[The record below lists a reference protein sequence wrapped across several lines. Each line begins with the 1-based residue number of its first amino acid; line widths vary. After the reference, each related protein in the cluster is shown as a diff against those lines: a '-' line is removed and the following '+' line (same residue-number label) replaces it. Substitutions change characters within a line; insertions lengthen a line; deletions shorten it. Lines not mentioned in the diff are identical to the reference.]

1 LSCGKSHFCRGP
13 STSLDGIGHMAD
25 RVKSGCSTVDV
36 RHMLTAGAYYVDN
49 VANDPVLEALEGLV
63 RALRDNQARIEATI
77 ARAERIR
84 EQREVGLSYREI
96 ESGVERPLIVEL
108 TRDNLAALVEAGSRL
123 RRAEARA
130 LHGEGMTM
138 EQIAELFGVSR
149 QRVSALLRS
158 ERESS

>member
-1 LSCGKSHFCRGP
+1 
-13 STSLDGIGHMAD
+13 M
-25 RVKSGCSTVDV
+25 
-36 RHMLTAGAYYVDN
+36 TAVAYYVED
-49 VANDPVLEALEGLV
+49 VANDPVLDALDGLV
-63 RALRDNQARIEATI
+63 RALRENATRIDATI

-84 EQREVGLSYREI
+84 DQRGEGLSYGEI
-96 ESGVERPLIVEL
+96 ESGEERPLIVEL

-158 ERESS
+158 DRG

>member
-1 LSCGKSHFCRGP
+1 
-13 STSLDGIGHMAD
+13 M
-25 RVKSGCSTVDV
+25 
-36 RHMLTAGAYYVDN
+36 TAVAYYVED
-49 VANDPVLEALEGLV
+49 VANDPVLDALDGLV
-63 RALRDNQARIEATI
+63 RALRENATRIDATI

-84 EQREVGLSYREI
+84 DQRGEGLSYSEI
-96 ESGVERPLIVEL
+96 ESGEERPLIVEL

-158 ERESS
+158 DRG

>member
-1 LSCGKSHFCRGP
+1 M
-13 STSLDGIGHMAD
+13 I
-25 RVKSGCSTVDV
+25 
-36 RHMLTAGAYYVDN
+36 TAAAYYVED
-49 VANDPVLEALEGLV
+49 VGTDPVLEALEGLV
-63 RALRDNQARIEATI
+63 RALRNNQARIEATI

-84 EQREVGLSYREI
+84 EQREEGLSYREI

-130 LHGEGMTM
+130 LHAEGMTM
-138 EQIAELFGVSR
+138 EQIAELFGVTR

-158 ERESS
+158 ERENS

>member
-1 LSCGKSHFCRGP
+1 
-13 STSLDGIGHMAD
+13 M
-25 RVKSGCSTVDV
+25 
-36 RHMLTAGAYYVDN
+36 
-49 VANDPVLEALEGLV
+49 ANDPVLEALAGLV
-63 RALRDNQARIEATI
+63 RALRNNRARIEATL

-84 EQREVGLSYREI
+84 EQREAGLSYREI
-96 ESGVERPLIVEL
+96 ESDEQRPLIVEL

-130 LHGEGMTM
+130 LHAEGMTM

-158 ERESS
+158 GRESS

>member
-1 LSCGKSHFCRGP
+1 
-13 STSLDGIGHMAD
+13 
-25 RVKSGCSTVDV
+25 
-36 RHMLTAGAYYVDN
+36 
-49 VANDPVLEALEGLV
+49 LEALEGLV
-63 RALRDNQARIEATI
+63 RALRNNQARIEATI

-84 EQREVGLSYREI
+84 EQRDEGLSYREI

-130 LHGEGMTM
+130 LHAEGMTM
-138 EQIAELFGVSR
+138 EQIAELFGVTR

-158 ERESS
+158 DRESS

>member
-1 LSCGKSHFCRGP
+1 
-13 STSLDGIGHMAD
+13 MAG
-25 RVKSGCSTVDV
+25 RVKAARIRADL
-36 RHMLTAGAYYVDN
+36 RHVLSIPAYYVDK
-49 VANDPVLEALEGLV
+49 VANDPVLEALDELV
-63 RALRDNQARIEATI
+63 RALRGNHERIQATI

-84 EQREVGLSYREI
+84 EQREEGLSYREI

-130 LHGEGMTM
+130 LHAEGMTM
-138 EQIAELFGVSR
+138 EQIAELFGVTR

-158 ERESS
+158 ERENS

>member
-1 LSCGKSHFCRGP
+1 
-13 STSLDGIGHMAD
+13 M
-25 RVKSGCSTVDV
+25 
-36 RHMLTAGAYYVDN
+36 TAPPYYVEK
-49 VANDPVLEALEGLV
+49 VASDPVLEALDGLLH
-63 RALRDNQARIEATI
+63 ALRNNRARIEATL

-84 EQREVGLSYREI
+84 EQREAGLSYREI
-96 ESGVERPLIVEL
+96 ESGEQRPLIVEL

-130 LHGEGMTM
+130 LHAEGMTM

-158 ERESS
+158 DRGAVEGPESPDGPAAP